1 VARAELEAALAD
13 ATTRYGPAFK
23 GDLRDDPARLLDL
36 ALAELADFDL
46 VRPVA
51 GGVAVA
57 PAAARYR
64 SDAVFVPA
72 TELSLFDAPT
82 ADAAAPTTATAA
94 TAPTDAAAATATA
107 AADAAP
113 TTAADTGGPP

>member
-1 VARAELEAALAD
+1 MAPEPTTVPFVARAELEAALAD
-13 ATTRYGPAFK
+13 ATARYGPAFK

-36 ALAELADFDL
+36 AVAELAAFDL

-57 PAAARYR
+57 PAAARFR

-72 TELSLFDAPT
+72 TEPSLFDAPDT
-82 ADAAAPTTATAA
+82 G
-94 TAPTDAAAATATA
+94 
-107 AADAAP
+107 
-113 TTAADTGGPP
+113 TGGPP

>member
-1 VARAELEAALAD
+1 MARAELEAALAD

-72 TELSLFDAPT
+72 TEPSLFDAPS
-82 ADAAAPTTATAA
+82 ADAATPTNDTADTA
-94 TAPTDAAAATATA
+94 TAPTDAAAPTNDT
-107 AADAAP
+107 AP
-113 TTAADTGGPP
+113 TTADDTGGPP

>member
-1 VARAELEAALAD
+1 MARAELEAALAD

-51 GGVAVA
+51 GGVAGA

-72 TELSLFDAPT
+72 TEPSLFDAPT
-82 ADAAAPTTATAA
+82 ADAAAPTTDTADTALAT
-94 TAPTDAAAATATA
+94 TATATA
-107 AADAAP
+107 ADTDA
-113 TTAADTGGPP
+113 GGPP